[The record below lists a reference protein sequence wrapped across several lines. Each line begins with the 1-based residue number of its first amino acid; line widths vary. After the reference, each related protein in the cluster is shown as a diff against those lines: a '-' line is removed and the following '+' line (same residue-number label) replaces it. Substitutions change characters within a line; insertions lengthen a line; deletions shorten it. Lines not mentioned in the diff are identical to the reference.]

1 MNPRSTAFAVGLAL
15 VVIAAAQPSAAAPPR
30 SSRKAAAGDS
40 NEVLVRF
47 GKEAIAITRGD
58 VQRRIASLPEQFRSN
73 YTTPEGRQQLLD
85 RMVEERVW
93 LTEARRHGVADREA
107 VKQQIE
113 QQRRDLLIRTYL
125 NDLMAKNATVSDEDA
140 KAYYDSH
147 PGDFHVPATITV
159 RHIQTKTEA
168 EAKRVKQSAKS
179 GQDWVALAKKSSID
193 TLTRATGGN
202 LGVIT
207 RDGAFGTLG
216 MQPALAESAFALKEG
231 QIGGPYKTDKGWHVI
246 RIDQV
251 KPESTR
257 PFDQVKPLISRQLG
271 SQRQQDFYKTQLD
284 SARHSQGVIADSS
297 AIRRFMSARRT
308 AREMFNDAQAL
319 GPADQRIAAYQK
331 LLEEYPTSDV
341 SPQAQF
347 MIGFINSEELKKYD
361 DAEKSFHALLA
372 KYPKAELAPSAQW
385 MIDHMRSEEAPAFI
399 NMSPDSTAAPAS
411 SGAAA
416 PQKSAPRTTSKIGT
430 RTTPKPGGSAGQSYK
445 P

>member
-1 MNPRSTAFAVGLAL
+1 MKALIARIAVMAAVLAL
-15 VVIAAAQPSAAAPPR
+15 VAMCSAVAVPARPAAKRAARPAR
-30 SSRKAAAGDS
+30 VSSTPDS

-47 GKEAIAITRGD
+47 GREAITRGD
-58 VQRRIASLPEQFRSN
+58 VQRRILSLPEQFRSN

-93 LTEARRHGVADREA
+93 LTEAQRHGVANRAE
-107 VKQQIE
+107 VKQQID

-125 NDLMAKNATVSDEDA
+125 NELMTKNPAVSDDDA

-147 PGDFHVPATITV
+147 PADFHVPATISV
-159 RHIQTKTEA
+159 RQIQSKTEA
-168 EAKRVKQSAKS
+168 DAKRVKAWAKG
-179 GQDWVALAKKSSID
+179 GQDWVALAKKSSTD
-193 TLTRATGGN
+193 SLTRNTGGN

-216 MQPALAESAFALKEG
+216 MQPALAESAFALKES

-271 SQRQQDFYKTQLD
+271 SQRQQDFYKSQLD
-284 SARHSQGVIADSS
+284 SARKAQGVVPDSI
-297 AIRRFMSARRT
+297 AIRNFMSSRRT

-319 GPADQRIAAYQK
+319 GPADQRIAAYRK
-331 LLEEYPTSDV
+331 LLEDYPDSDV
-341 SPQAQF
+341 SAQGQF
-347 MIGFINSEELKKYD
+347 MIGFINSEELKNYD
-361 DAEKSFHALLA
+361 EATTAFKTLLA
-372 KYPKAELAPSAQW
+372 HYPKAELAPSAQW

-399 NMSPDSTAAPAS
+399 NMTPDAADG
-411 SGAAA
+411 SG
-416 PQKSAPRTTSKIGT
+416 
-430 RTTPKPGGSAGQSYK
+430 KPGQK
-445 P
+445 PKQNPTHKP

>member
-1 MNPRSTAFAVGLAL
+1 MKTLIARIAVMAAVLAL
-15 VVIAAAQPSAAAPPR
+15 VATCSTSAAPARKAPKRVVR
-30 SSRKAAAGDS
+30 SSSVSDS

-47 GKEAIAITRGD
+47 GREAITRGD
-58 VQRRIASLPEQFRSN
+58 VQRRIQSLPEQFRSN

-93 LTEARRHGVADREA
+93 LTEAQRHGVADRLE
-107 VKQQIE
+107 VKQQVD

-125 NDLMAKNATVSDEDA
+125 NELMTKNPAVSDDDA

-147 PGDFHVPATITV
+147 PADFHVPATISV
-159 RHIQTKTEA
+159 RQIQSKSEA
-168 EAKRVKQSAKS
+168 DAKRVKSWAKS
-179 GQDWVALAKKSSID
+179 GQDWVTLAKKSSTD
-193 TLTRATGGN
+193 TLTRNTGGN
-202 LGVIT
+202 LGVVT

-271 SQRQQDFYKTQLD
+271 SQRQQDFYKSQLD
-284 SARHSQGVIADSS
+284 SARKAQGVVPDSI
-297 AIRRFMSARRT
+297 AIRHFMSSRRT

-319 GPADQRIAAYQK
+319 GPADQRIAAYAK
-331 LLEEYPTSDV
+331 LLEDYPDSDV
-341 SPQAQF
+341 SAQAQF
-347 MIGFINSEELKKYD
+347 MIGFINSEELKNYD
-361 DAEKSFHALLA
+361 EATTAFKALLA
-372 KYPKAELAPSAQW
+372 HYPKAELAPSAQW

-399 NMSPDSTAAPAS
+399 NMTPDAGNDAGKDGQGATA
-411 SGAAA
+411 
-416 PQKSAPRTTSKIGT
+416 
-430 RTTPKPGGSAGQSYK
+430 TPKQNPTHK

>member
-1 MNPRSTAFAVGLAL
+1 MVTALLLVATAWSAV
-15 VVIAAAQPSAAAPPR
+15 AAPARKPSR
-30 SSRKAAAGDS
+30 RASSRAGVADS

-47 GKEAIAITRGD
+47 GRDAITRGD
-58 VQRRIASLPEQFRSN
+58 VQRRIQSLPEQFRTN

-93 LTEARRHGVADREA
+93 LSEAQRRGVADRPD
-107 VKQQIE
+107 VKQQID

-125 NDLMAKNATVSDEDA
+125 NELMTKNPAISDDDA

-147 PGDFHVPATITV
+147 GAEFHVPATISV
-159 RHIQTKTEA
+159 RHIQSKSEA
-168 EAKRVKQSAKS
+168 DAKRVKQWAKA
-179 GQDWVALAKKSSID
+179 GQDWVTLAKKSSTD

-202 LGVIT
+202 LGVVT

-231 QIGGPYKTDKGWHVI
+231 QTGGPYKTEKGWHVI

-271 SQRQQDFYKTQLD
+271 SQRQQDFYKSQLD
-284 SARHSQGVIADSS
+284 LARKSQGVVPDSI
-297 AIRRFMSARRT
+297 AIRRFMSSRRT

-319 GPADQRIAAYQK
+319 GPADQRIGAYRK
-331 LLEEYPTSDV
+331 LLEEYPDSDV
-341 SPQAQF
+341 SAQAQF
-347 MIGFINSEELKKYD
+347 MIGFINSEELKNYD
-361 DAEKSFHALLA
+361 GATIAFKALLA
-372 KYPKAELAPSAQW
+372 HYPKAELAPSAQW

-399 NMSPDSTAAPAS
+399 NMTPDTSDPAS
-411 SGAAA
+411 TQGSGTA
-416 PQKSAPRTTSKIGT
+416 
-430 RTTPKPGGSAGQSYK
+430 PKPAPKDSQHRK